1 MAKLN
6 VGVICLMLFS
16 LLLSL
21 CSVINAENS
30 GKSLPFLKT
39 KVVGAHLKLSKLHFY
54 VQDIAGG
61 DNPTVYE
68 VARASITGNSSSRF
82 GQVKVMD
89 HLITAEADQASAV
102 VGRVQGL
109 ITSADLEVM
118 GFATNLNFYFTMGDY
133 NGSTISIVGRNEI
146 GQATRELPVVG
157 GTGLFR
163 FATGYSLSSTYS
175 YDAATSHSVIEYT
188 FYVKTAG
195 ARLKN
200 IEHEFL

>member
-1 MAKLN
+1 MANLN
-6 VGVICLMLFS
+6 AGVICMIF
-16 LLLSL
+16 LSL
-21 CSVINAENS
+21 FLSISNA
-30 GKSLPFLKT
+30 GKSLPFYKT
-39 KVVGAHLKLSKLHFY
+39 KVIGADLKVSKLHFY

-68 VARASITGNSSSRF
+68 VARASITGNSTVRF

-89 HLITAEADQASAV
+89 HLITSEADQASAV

-109 ITSADLEVM
+109 ITSADLGVM
-118 GFATNLNFYFTMGDY
+118 GFATNLNFYFTTGEY

-163 FATGYSLSSTYS
+163 FATGYSISSTYS
-175 YDAATSHSVIEYT
+175 YDAATSHSIIEYT